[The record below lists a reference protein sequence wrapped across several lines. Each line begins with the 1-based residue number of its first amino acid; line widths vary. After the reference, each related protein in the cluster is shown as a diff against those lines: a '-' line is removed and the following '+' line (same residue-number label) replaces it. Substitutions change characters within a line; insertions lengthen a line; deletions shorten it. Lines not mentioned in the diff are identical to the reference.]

1 MYPVTIIEI
10 ERAIQHRTPLGMR
23 ATLGKPSGP
32 FKNVLVTVK
41 QTPYEQYLQ
50 NKAQGIAP
58 VALRWERLR
67 NRFEAHKECVD
78 NVRDILKRS
87 GANFSVL
94 SREEMHRGSLMDI
107 DLLVAVGGDG
117 TILNAASFVDE
128 SIPVLGVNSDPTK
141 PEERGL
147 TNMKDE
153 RRSTGALCATCATNI
168 EEALPR
174 VLSGDIPAR
183 LRSRIQC
190 IVRSTYTE
198 TRLPPA
204 LNDILI
210 AHPSPAAVSRFR
222 LHVNK
227 GKVRSSQECNAR
239 FKEEEQEEFSLN
251 AWSSGIWI
259 CTSMGSTAAMA
270 SAGGFAMHRDSRNLQ
285 YMIREHLLE
294 EGQHRENGHGI
305 VEPHK
310 MINIRWNSQ
319 YGCVYVDGSHMTHDL
334 SLGDEVK
341 MDCHAPKVHI
351 FDSVDVFP
359 QNFS

>member
-1 MYPVTIIEI
+1 MMSP
-10 ERAIQHRTPLGMR
+10 
-23 ATLGKPSGP
+23 TLLKKCSGA
-32 FKNVLVTVK
+32 FRNVLVIVK

-50 NKAQGIAP
+50 SKAQGKAP

-78 NVRDILKRS
+78 NVRDVLKRS
-87 GANFSVL
+87 GVNFSVV
-94 SREEMHRGSLMDI
+94 SREEMHRGSLMGI
-107 DLLVAVGGDG
+107 DLLIAVGGDG
-117 TILNAASFVDE
+117 TILNATSFVDD

-141 PEERGL
+141 PEDRGV

-174 VLSGDIPAR
+174 VLTGNIPSR
-183 LRSRIQC
+183 LRTRIQC

-204 LNDILI
+204 LNDVLI

-222 LHVNK
+222 LHLNK
-227 GKVRSSQECNAR
+227 GKVVPSHEHNERLD
-239 FKEEEQEEFSLN
+239 EEFSLN

-270 SAGGFAMHRDSRNLQ
+270 AAGGFVMHRDSENLQ

-294 EGQHRENGHGI
+294 QGQHREKGHRI
-305 VEPHK
+305 IEPHK

-334 SLGDEVK
+334 ELGDEVK

-351 FDSVDVFP
+351 FDSVDIFSP
-359 QNFS
+359 NFS